1 MQVDIALINTWNKR
15 RYHNNGNG
23 GNYLHD
29 DLIGYT
35 DKLLR
40 ELGLSCYRKGWF
52 DDLFSPCTA
61 SDLVVSRKEY
71 LEKVM

>member
-15 RYHNNGNG
+15 RYLNNEKGD
-23 GNYLHD
+23 YLHY

-35 DKLLR
+35 DRLLR

-52 DDLFSPCTA
+52 DDSFSPCTA